1 MDVIGTNSADESL
14 SSLDA
19 DGSMHENSQN
29 LRILLAEDNAVNQ
42 RLTVSMLQ
50 KKGHEV
56 VVAGDGKA
64 ALAALEERSFDLVLM
79 DVQMPKMDGLEAT
92 AAIREREKGSKAHIP
107 IIAMTAHAMKG
118 DRERC
123 LAAGM
128 DDYVSKPLKS
138 AELFEAIAR
147 SLSDVRSADTES
159 EKPAEDVINMD
170 EILDRAGGDMELV
183 VDVAGLF
190 LDDYPRLLS
199 DIKDSILNSDNEKL
213 RTAAHTLKG
222 SAANLAARPVS
233 EAALKLEMMG
243 RDGDMSSAV
252 EAYMMLE
259 EEVDRLRP
267 VLAKLGKED

>member
-1 MDVIGTNSADESL
+1 
-14 SSLDA
+14 
-19 DGSMHENSQN
+19 
-29 LRILLAEDNAVNQ
+29 
-42 RLTVSMLQ
+42 
-50 KKGHEV
+50 
-56 VVAGDGKA
+56 
-64 ALAALEERSFDLVLM
+64 
-79 DVQMPKMDGLEAT
+79 VQMPKMDGLEAA

-128 DDYVSKPLKS
+128 DDYISKPLKS
-138 AELFEAIAR
+138 AELFEVIAR
-147 SLSDVRSADTES
+147 VFSDGRSANTES
-159 EKPAEDVINMD
+159 EQPVADVINMD

-190 LDDYPRLLS
+190 LDDCSQLLS
-199 DIKDSILNSDNEKL
+199 DIKDSIANGDNETL

-222 SAANLAARPVS
+222 SAANLAARHVS
-233 EAALKLEMMG
+233 EAALKLEMIG

-252 EAYMMLE
+252 EAYTMLE
-259 EEVDRLRP
+259 EEVERLKP